1 MEMVDALL
9 MMRMVE
15 RLFGLLAGGLCVV
28 LGYQLFIRLPEKA
41 DSAGKVVL
49 PGGIS
54 IWLSRVGPGIFF
66 ALFGAAIVAYS
77 FASTVRVS
85 DELSAMPV
93 RASASGPAGATNVA
107 TTQAVTSRRQEI
119 SAMSDRSVQ
128 RASREER
135 EEQLTYLRL
144 AMANLNA
151 ASDRL
156 QRDTQPPDRERLV
169 AGLQG
174 AKMLL
179 LRGSWDAA
187 WGDPARFQSWIN
199 SGAVLPAP
207 SGMDEPAGLYL
218 TGQTR

>member
-9 MMRMVE
+9 LMRMVE

-41 DSAGKVVL
+41 DSSGKVIL
-49 PGGIS
+49 PGGVS

-66 ALFGAAIVAYS
+66 ALFGVAIVVYS
-77 FASTVRVS
+77 FASAVRVT
-85 DELSAMPV
+85 DEQTAAPTLMRTSA
-93 RASASGPAGATNVA
+93 GA
-107 TTQAVTSRRQEI
+107 TTQAVVASSRREI
-119 SAMSDRSVQ
+119 SAMSDRSGA
-128 RASREER
+128 RTTREER

-144 AMANLNA
+144 TMTNLNA
-151 ASDRL
+151 AIDRL
-156 QRDTQPPDRERLV
+156 QHDSQPPERERLV

-179 LRGSWDAA
+179 LRTSWDQA
-187 WGDPARFQSWIN
+187 WGDPARFQAWVN
-199 SGAVLPAP
+199 SGAILPAP

-218 TGQTR
+218 SGQTR

>member
-9 MMRMVE
+9 LMRMAE
-15 RLFGLLAGGLCVV
+15 RLLGLLAGGLCVV
-28 LGYQLFIRLPEKA
+28 LGYRLFIMLPEKA
-41 DSAGKVVL
+41 DSSGKVIL

-66 ALFGAAIVAYS
+66 ALFGAAIIGYS

-85 DELSAMPV
+85 EQTAAPV
-93 RASASGPAGATNVA
+93 QASESPTTLAS
-107 TTQAVTSRRQEI
+107 SRREI
-119 SAMSDRSVQ
+119 SAMSDRSGP

-144 AMANLNA
+144 ALSNLNA
-151 ASDRL
+151 AIDRL
-156 QRDTQPPDRERLV
+156 QRDTQPPERERLV

-179 LRGSWDAA
+179 LRGSWDTP
-187 WGDPARFQSWIN
+187 WGDPARFQSWVN

-207 SGMDEPAGLYL
+207 SGMDIPAGLYL

>member
-1 MEMVDALL
+1 
-9 MMRMVE
+9 
-15 RLFGLLAGGLCVV
+15 
-28 LGYQLFIRLPEKA
+28 
-41 DSAGKVVL
+41 
-49 PGGIS
+49 
-54 IWLSRVGPGIFF
+54 
-66 ALFGAAIVAYS
+66 
-77 FASTVRVS
+77 
-85 DELSAMPV
+85 
-93 RASASGPAGATNVA
+93 
-107 TTQAVTSRRQEI
+107 
-119 SAMSDRSVQ
+119 MSDRSVQ
-128 RASREER
+128 RATREER

-144 AMANLNA
+144 TMANLNA
-151 ASDRL
+151 AIDRL
-156 QRDTQPPDRERLV
+156 QHDTQPPDRDRLV